1 VNIITLSDSYDC
13 LSPAIGLR
21 GRRQVRSNTR
31 MQARG
36 ATALVATLLVAAAAD
51 ASAPRSTPS
60 LRADALTAMPAAGV
74 AKPLR
79 AQRDVRWSAPSSA
92 AWGKLAATGT
102 WRAAWD
108 RATGV
113 PNRIWGSGIAAP
125 GAMAS
130 AAVAERVARA
140 VLADHIALLA
150 PGASPDDF
158 VLASNSSD
166 GEVRSVGLVQTHGG
180 RPVVGGQV
188 SFRFKR
194 DRLFVIGSEALP
206 GVTLPPQLRTRMSA
220 AAFRDQAAAAL
231 RRQLDLAD
239 APVTPPGDEVVL
251 PLVGDDAVL
260 GYRVAVPITIDGGAR
275 GRYLAYGDPAS
286 GEILAVQQMN
296 LYDTATLLYH
306 AVDRYPARPRR
317 DLPAPRAHIALDGV
331 AQTTTAAG
339 QLTVDAGSHMLTT
352 AVVGD
357 LATIVNKGASGALAS
372 AQLPVAPG
380 AQIVW
385 DPSASIE
392 DDAQVQTYLNVNR
405 AKDFARVIDPQLST
419 LDTPITANVNINQ
432 DCNAFFDGKTV
443 NFFHASMRCENT
455 GRIQDV
461 VFHEFGHS
469 VHTAE
474 IRPGVGAFDGAM
486 SEGAADFFAV
496 QITEDPGMGR
506 GFFYTDEA
514 LRDLDP
520 PGSEARW
527 PQDIGEIHK
536 TGMIFG
542 GAFWDLRKALIA
554 LDPTNGA
561 ALTQKLFIGT
571 LRTATGI
578 STSLIDV
585 LQADDND
592 GNLDNGTPHECAIR
606 DAWGRHGLRTATG
619 IIQAP
624 DRLAQTTRAA
634 TVRIELSDLA
644 TRCAGDELDHAEL
657 SWRPSTGE
665 PQPVAGEVTAVQS
678 APTEFFAELP
688 LAADTT
694 VQYQATVVFKDGSVL
709 TLPNNLADPYY
720 QVYEGDTVALY
731 CTDFESDPFAAGWTT
746 ATNDSSP
753 SPWVWGV
760 PGGGATDPHAAFSGS
775 HALVQ
780 ALDGDYAPKS
790 SSYVRMP
797 RIDIGAW
804 SDVHLQYRRWLAVED
819 SHFDQARITVG
830 GQQAWGNFTANMG
843 DSSST
848 QHLDREWRFH
858 DVPLSGYQPG
868 HSLDI
873 AWDLTSDEGLQ
884 FGGWALDDVCVVA
897 NVNSVCGDGVLGPH
911 EECDDGPAN
920 ADAPDACR
928 TYCQSPTCGD
938 KIIDHGEECDGGPAG
953 DGDCT
958 ADCKLVK
965 PPSLGG
971 CCSATRGAGGSWAL
985 AAAALGLV
993 LRRRRR

>member
-1 VNIITLSDSYDC
+1 
-13 LSPAIGLR
+13 
-21 GRRQVRSNTR
+21 
-31 MQARG
+31 M
-36 ATALVATLLVAAAAD
+36 
-51 ASAPRSTPS
+51 
-60 LRADALTAMPAAGV
+60 RADALTAMPAAGV
-74 AKPLR
+74 ARPLR
-79 AQRDVRWSAPSSA
+79 SQRDVRWSAPPSA
-92 AWGKLAATGT
+92 AWRKLAATGA

-113 PNRIWGSGIAAP
+113 PTRIWGSGIAAP
-125 GAMAS
+125 GAVAS

-158 VLASNSSD
+158 VLMSNRSD
-166 GEVRSVGLVQTHGG
+166 GDLRTVGFAQTHGS
-180 RPVVGGQV
+180 RAVVGGQI

-206 GVTLPPQLRTRMSA
+206 DVALPPQIQTRMSA
-220 AAFRDQAAAAL
+220 AVFRDQAAGAL

-251 PLVGDDAVL
+251 PLVTDDGVL
-260 GYRVAVPITIDGGAR
+260 GYRAAVPITIDGGAR
-275 GRYLAYGDPAS
+275 GRYLAYGDPAT
-286 GEILAVQQMN
+286 GAILAVQQMN

-306 AVDRYPARPRR
+306 AVDRYPARPRI
-317 DLPAPRAHIALDGV
+317 DQPAPRAHVAVDGV

-339 QLTVDAGSHMLTT
+339 ELTLSTGPHTVTT

-357 LATIVNKGASGALAS
+357 LVTVINKGTSGALAS
-372 AQLPVAPG
+372 AQLSAASG
-380 AQIVW
+380 AQVVW
-385 DPSASIE
+385 DPSQVVE

-405 AKDFARVIDPQLST
+405 AKDFARVLDPQLPT

-443 NFFHASMRCENT
+443 NFFHASTRCENT

-474 IRPGVGAFDGAM
+474 IIMDVGAFDGAM

-496 QITEDPGMGR
+496 QITGDPGMGR
-506 GFFYTDEA
+506 GFFYNDQP

-520 PGSEARW
+520 PDSEARW

-542 GAFWDLRKALIA
+542 GAFWDLRTALIA
-554 LDPTNGA
+554 QLGETDGI
-561 ALTQKLFIGT
+561 ALTQKLYIGT

-585 LQADDND
+585 LQADDDD

-606 DAWGRHGLRTATG
+606 NAWGRHGLRTATG
-619 IIQAP
+619 TIDAP
-624 DRLAQTTRAA
+624 DRLTQATVAA
-634 TVRIELSDLA
+634 TVRIELSALA
-644 TRCAGDELDHAEL
+644 TRCMGDEIDHADL
-657 SWRPSTGE
+657 AWKPSAGG
-665 PQPVAGEVTAVQS
+665 QPAAGKVTAMQS
-678 APTEFFAELP
+678 TPTEFFADLP
-688 LAADTT
+688 LAMDTT
-694 VQYQATVVFKDGSVL
+694 VLYQATVVFKDGSVL
-709 TLPNNLADPYY
+709 TLPDNLADPYY
-720 QVYEGDTVALY
+720 QVYEGKTVALY
-731 CTDFESDPFAAGWTT
+731 CTDFETDPFAGGWTT
-746 ATNDSSP
+746 GTNDSSA

-760 PGGGATDPHAAFSGS
+760 PSGGATDPHVAFSGT

-780 ALDGDYAPKS
+780 VLGGDYAPKS

-797 RIDIGAW
+797 RIPIGQW

-830 GQQAWGNFTANMG
+830 GQQAWVNFTANMG
-843 DSSST
+843 DSSAT
-848 QHLDREWRFH
+848 QHIDREWRFQ
-858 DVPLSGYQPG
+858 DVPLSGYQLG
-868 HSLDI
+868 HTLDI

-897 NVNSVCGDGVLGPH
+897 NVDSVCGDGVVGPH
-911 EECDDGPAN
+911 ELCDDGPNN
-920 ADAPDACR
+920 ADAPNACR
-928 TYCQSPTCGD
+928 TYCQTPTCGD
-938 KIIDHGEECDGGPAG
+938 SIVDKGEECDSGPTG
-953 DGDCT
+953 DDNCT
-958 ADCKLVK
+958 SGCKLVK
-965 PPSLGG
+965 PPELGG
-971 CCSATRGAGGSWAL
+971 CCSASRGAGGAWAL
-985 AAAALGLV
+985 AAAVLGLV
-993 LRRRRR
+993 LRRRRGQAAAS